1 MRRMLV
7 VALAGVVGTT
17 ALTACQSDPMPADVT
32 VSWAGDGSTP
42 AVQVSWKD
50 DSAPNRITIEGVLSS
65 SPSYVKY
72 VGAAEPNTWEIPT
85 SAFPPDGNYRVAV
98 ATGTSQGGVT
108 SKVARSEVFDTDG
121 PVRPGAAS
129 ATPMGRGVLMK
140 WSVPVAPQDF
150 TPNDPMD
157 VKGPKTQRYVPMVG
171 RPGGMMDAIGPGTT
185 STQQLIKSLQ
195 PPYLFQLRAQNE
207 WSARIGG
214 EVLGLTSSING
225 VVPALAQFSVP
236 VHIRGRVVM
245 QEVRC
250 EAETACVQRR
260 ATPAGV
266 PVVVLTQVTPG
277 ARWTPAARGSTT
289 AGGHYDIPMING
301 PSRPYKITVPG
312 YTRVGVLTG
321 TSSSRPA
328 YTKSVVRVATA
339 GFVGGPAKR
348 RGDNVLVYT
357 TVKPAMNSTVI
368 LQSWNRQTRR
378 WVNLKA
384 VPLRNGQASL
394 LFKASQ
400 AGAFAY
406 RFVIPAAMMFGRPMN
421 GTTTPPLPLNVR

>member
-1 MRRMLV
+1 MLA
-7 VALAGVVGTT
+7 VALAVLVGTT
-17 ALTACQSDPMPADVT
+17 ALTACQTDPSPADVT
-32 VSWAGDGSTP
+32 VSWAGDGRT
-42 AVQVSWKD
+42 AVQVTWKD
-50 DSAPNRITIEGVLSS
+50 DNAPNRITIEGVLSS

-72 VGAAEPNTWEIPT
+72 VGAGEANTWEIPT

-121 PVRPGAAS
+121 PVRPGGAT

-140 WSVPVAPQDF
+140 WSAPVAPQDF
-150 TPNDPMD
+150 TPSDPMD

-171 RPGGMMDAIGPGTT
+171 RPGGMMRAIGPGTT
-185 STQQLIKSLQ
+185 STQQLIKSLE

-207 WSARIGG
+207 WSARTGG

-225 VVPALAQFSVP
+225 VVPALAQFSVQ

-245 QEVRC
+245 QEVVC
-250 EAETACVQRR
+250 AAESTCVQRR

-266 PVVVLTQVTPG
+266 PVLVLTQVTPG

-289 AGGHYDIPMING
+289 AGGHYDIPMVNG
-301 PSRPYKITVPG
+301 PSRPYKITVPA

-357 TVKPAMNSTVI
+357 TVKPAMNSTAI

-400 AGAFAY
+400 AGAFSY

-421 GTTTPPLPLNVR
+421 GTVTPPLPLNVR

>member
-1 MRRMLV
+1 VRRTF
-7 VALAGVVGTT
+7 AVGLTVLFGAT
-17 ALTACQSDPMPADVT
+17 ALTACQSDPMPTDVA
-32 VSWAGDGSTP
+32 VAWAGDGKS
-42 AVQVSWKD
+42 AVQVSWND
-50 DSAPNRITIEGVLSS
+50 TNAPNRITIEGVLSS

-72 VGAAEPNTWEIPT
+72 LGAGEPNTWEIPT

-108 SKVARSEVFDTDG
+108 SKLARSAVFDTDG

-140 WSVPVAPQDF
+140 WTVPVAPQDF
-150 TPNDPMD
+150 TPNDPLD
-157 VKGPKTQRYVPMVG
+157 VKGPKAQRYVPMIG
-171 RPGGMMDAIGPGTT
+171 RPGGMMKAIGPGTT
-185 STQQLIKSLQ
+185 STRQMIKSIT

-207 WSARIGG
+207 WSARLGG
-214 EVLGLTSSING
+214 EVLGLTSSVNG
-225 VVPALAQFSVP
+225 VVPALAQFSVQ
-236 VHIRGRVVM
+236 VHVRGRVVL
-245 QEVRC
+245 QETVC
-250 EAETACVQRR
+250 PAETPCVQRR

-289 AGGHYDIPMING
+289 AGGHFDIPMVNG
-301 PSRPYKITVPG
+301 PSRPYKITVPA
-312 YTRVGVLTG
+312 YTRLGVLTG
-321 TSSSRPA
+321 PSSDRPA

-339 GFVGGPAKR
+339 GFVGGPAKL

-357 TVKPAMNSTVI
+357 TVKPAMNTTVV

-378 WVNLKA
+378 WVNVKA
-384 VPLRNGQASL
+384 VPMRNGQASL

-406 RFVIPAAMMFGRPMN
+406 RFVIPGAMMFGRPMD
-421 GTTTPPLPLNVR
+421 GTTTPQLPLNVR

>member
-1 MRRMLV
+1 MLA
-7 VALAGVVGTT
+7 VALAVLCGTT
-17 ALTACQSDPMPADVT
+17 ALTACQSDPMPADVR
-32 VSWAGDGSTP
+32 VAWAGDGRS
-42 AVQVSWKD
+42 AVKVTWTD
-50 DSAPNRITIEGVLSS
+50 DNAPNRITIEGVLSS

-72 VGAAEPNTWEIPT
+72 VGAGEPNTWEIPT

-98 ATGTSQGGVT
+98 AKGTSQGGVT
-108 SKVARSEVFDTDG
+108 SKLARSEVFDTDG
-121 PVRPGAAS
+121 PVRPSAAS

-140 WSVPVAPQDF
+140 WSVPEAPQDF

-157 VKGPKTQRYVPMVG
+157 VKGAKTQRYVPMVG
-171 RPGGMMDAIGPGTT
+171 RPGGMMRPIGPGTT
-185 STQQLIKSLQ
+185 SMRQMIKSLQ

-207 WSARIGG
+207 WSTRIGG
-214 EVLGLTSSING
+214 EVLGLTSSISG
-225 VVPALAQFSVP
+225 VIPALAQFSVQ
-236 VHIRGRVVM
+236 VHVRGRVVV
-245 QEVRC
+245 QEVIC
-250 EAETACVQRR
+250 NAESTCAQRR

-289 AGGHYDIPMING
+289 AGGHYDIPMVNG
-301 PSRPYKITVPG
+301 PSRPYKISVPG

-321 TSSSRPA
+321 TSSSRPM

-339 GFVGGPAKR
+339 GFVGGPAKK

-368 LQSWNRQTRR
+368 LQSWNRQTRK

-384 VPLRNGQASL
+384 VPIRNGQASL
-394 LFKASQ
+394 LFKAASV
-400 AGAFAY
+400 GNFAY
-406 RFVIPAAMMFGRPMN
+406 RFVIPGAMMFGRPMN
-421 GTTTPPLPLNVR
+421 GTTTPQLPLNVR

>member
-1 MRRMLV
+1 ML
-7 VALAGVVGTT
+7 ALGLAVLFGTT
-17 ALTACQSDPMPADVT
+17 ALTACQTDPMPADVT
-32 VSWAGDGSTP
+32 VAWAGDGRT

-50 DSAPNRITIEGVLSS
+50 DNAPNRITIEGVLSS

-72 VGAAEPNTWEIPT
+72 VGAGEPNTWEIPT

-98 ATGTSQGGVT
+98 AKGTSQGGVT
-108 SKVARSEVFDTDG
+108 SKLARSEVFDTDG

-129 ATPMGRGVLMK
+129 ATPMGRGVLMT

-171 RPGGMMDAIGPGTT
+171 RPGGMMRPIGPGTT
-185 STQQLIKSLQ
+185 STRQLIKSLQ

-214 EVLGLTSSING
+214 EVLGLTSSVNAA
-225 VVPALAQFSVP
+225 VPALAQFSVP

-245 QEVRC
+245 QEVVC
-250 EAETACVQRR
+250 EAETPCVQRR

-289 AGGHYDIPMING
+289 AGGHYDIPMVNG
-301 PSRPYKITVPG
+301 PSRPYKITVPA

-348 RGDNVLVYT
+348 RGDNTLVYT

-368 LQSWNRQTRR
+368 LQSWNRQTRA

-394 LFKASQ
+394 LFKASK
-400 AGAFAY
+400 AGDFAY
-406 RFVIPAAMMFGRPMN
+406 RFVIPGAMMFGRPMG
-421 GTTTPPLPLNVR
+421 GTITPQLPLNVR